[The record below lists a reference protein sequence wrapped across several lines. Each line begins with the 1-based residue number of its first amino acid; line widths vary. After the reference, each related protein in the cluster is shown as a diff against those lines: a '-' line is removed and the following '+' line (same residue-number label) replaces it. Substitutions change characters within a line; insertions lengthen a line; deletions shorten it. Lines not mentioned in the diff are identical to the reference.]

1 MYIFFIIY
9 LFQFMLC
16 FFRYKLNIISFNDFI
31 KKCCFIISKINVYYV
46 KIFQWQLMDTVNN
59 KELQDFFIEF
69 TNNVAYT
76 DKDID
81 IDSLNNLIW
90 FAKTNNDILTID
102 SFIPINSGTIAL
114 VFKGKLNDTEIV
126 IKMLRKNIEND
137 ILKCLNTI
145 KIFINIINVLHY
157 IPFFSNFTF
166 NDSIILN
173 LKNCLTDQCDF
184 LKEIKN
190 NDLFFNSYKKSKN
203 IVIPK
208 VYKEYTIYDNKII
221 IMDFLA
227 GKNISQ
233 LNSDE
238 LLIYHTIFNK
248 YNISSLLV
256 KRLIHC
262 DLHSGNIIFMK
273 CCDLYKIGLIDFGIC
288 KKMNDFEYNFINNL
302 IFSLINNDYKKIFDV
317 IVNNFIDNSEK
328 IDNII
333 LDNITQKLLELQR
346 KGLLLKNAYVNI
358 SDFNLIIGSICE
370 YNNNLFIR
378 KDTCELFLNLI
389 SSFNILNL
397 LSNKL
402 SLHEIYNKFLIPD
415 KLICK

>member
-1 MYIFFIIY
+1 
-9 LFQFMLC
+9 MLC

>member
-1 MYIFFIIY
+1 
-9 LFQFMLC
+9 
-16 FFRYKLNIISFNDFI
+16 
-31 KKCCFIISKINVYYV
+31 
-46 KIFQWQLMDTVNN
+46 MDTVNN